1 MTAAGLSDSARVS
14 YVSGDFF
21 SVLRMRPAVGRLH
34 VFRAEDSPGGEEDLG
49 WGRFA
54 DEVRLNP
61 VAGDHYSVF
70 GTHCQ
75 ALADAVGLAIAETLA
90 VTEGGSIR

>member
-1 MTAAGLSDSARVS
+1 MIAAMRSTDEALAR
-14 YVSGDFF
+14 YR
-21 SVLRMRPAVGRLH
+21 LRPAGGRLH

-75 ALADAVGLAIAETLA
+75 ALADAVGLAIAETSA

>member
-1 MTAAGLSDSARVS
+1 
-14 YVSGDFF
+14 
-21 SVLRMRPAVGRLH
+21 LH

-75 ALADAVGLAIAETLA
+75 ALPTWSDWR
-90 VTEGGSIR
+90 SPRRRP